1 MKNKEEGDKNSS
13 YGISNTSFIII
24 IYDDGAVSLTHVLH
38 WLMTSNSAKLE

>member
-24 IYDDGAVSLTHVLH
+24 IYDDAAIVSL
-38 WLMTSNSAKLE
+38 MDCIG

>member
-24 IYDDGAVSLTHVLH
+24 MYDDVAISHTHILH
-38 WLMTSNSAKLE
+38 WLMTSNSAQIE